1 MSQVIFSLVFSF
13 LVMSWFSLSVVAATD
28 SSYTHNDL
36 GENTVINSPGALTLS
51 GTTIKKRFFF
61 NVYRLSHFMEKPQ
74 RVFPN
79 KDSLITFILNAN
91 TQQRIELEFLRD
103 VTREQIEEALMQG
116 IEQNNADSDLSKIK
130 QDIERLSSGFQ
141 DEVEKHSTL
150 TLSRLS
156 KKKLNVF
163 FNNTLVVETENQAL
177 ADALWSIWF
186 GKDPIVNTED
196 LVQNI
201 LVN

>member
-1 MSQVIFSLVFSF
+1 MSQVIFSRVFSF
-13 LVMSWFSLSVVAATD
+13 LVMSCFSLSIVAATD
-28 SSYTHNDL
+28 SSYTHSDL
-36 GENTVINSPGALTLS
+36 GENTIIKSPGALTLS

-61 NVYRLSHFMEKPQ
+61 NVYRLSHFMEKPKDD
-74 RVFPN
+74 FPT

-130 QDIERLSSGFQ
+130 QDIQRLSSGFQ

-150 TLSRLS
+150 TLSRLPS
-156 KKKLNVF
+156 DKLSVF
-163 FNNTLVVETENQAL
+163 FNNNLVVETENKAL

>member
-1 MSQVIFSLVFSF
+1 MSQVIFSRVYSF
-13 LVMSWFSLSVVAATD
+13 LVMSCFSLSVVAATD
-28 SSYTHNDL
+28 SSYTHNDSS
-36 GENTVINSPGALTLS
+36 ENTVINIHGSLSLS

-61 NVYRLSHFMEKPQ
+61 NVYRLSHFMEKPKSD
-74 RVFPN
+74 FPT

-130 QDIERLSSGFQ
+130 EDIERLSSGFQ

-156 KKKLNVF
+156 KKELNVF

-186 GKDPIVNTED
+186 GKAPIVNTED

>member
-1 MSQVIFSLVFSF
+1 MSC
-13 LVMSWFSLSVVAATD
+13 FSLSVVAATD
-28 SSYTHNDL
+28 SSYTHNDS
-36 GENTVINSPGALTLS
+36 GENTVINIPGALSLS

-61 NVYRLSHFMEKPQ
+61 NVYRLSHFMEKPKGD
-74 RVFPN
+74 FPT

-91 TQQRIELEFLRD
+91 TQQRIELEFLRN

-130 QDIERLSSGFQ
+130 QDIQRLSSGFQ

-186 GKDPIVNTED
+186 GKDPIVDTED

>member
-1 MSQVIFSLVFSF
+1 MSQVIFSRVFSF
-13 LVMSWFSLSVVAATD
+13 LVMSCFSLSVVAATD
-28 SSYTHNDL
+28 SSYTRSDL
-36 GENTVINSPGALTLS
+36 SENTVINSPGALTLS

-61 NVYRLSHFMEKPQ
+61 NVYRLSHFMEKPKGD
-74 RVFPN
+74 FPT

-91 TQQRIELEFLRD
+91 TKQRIELEFLRN

-116 IEQNNADSDLSKIK
+116 IEQNNADSDLIKIK
-130 QDIERLSSGFQ
+130 QDIQRLSSGFQ

-186 GKDPIVNTED
+186 GKDPIVDTED